1 MRLDRMIT
9 SLLVLFIAMY
19 CNSVFA
25 RFVSSD
31 PIGLAGGTNTYA
43 YVNNNPVNWID
54 PSGLVNVNPAVIDPI
69 SGYGPGGGLGGGSA
83 GGMAGIG
90 GGSLGRIT
98 PSPALIG
105 TPYNPSIV
113 ASRIRPPYQANP
125 AHNPRSPLF
134 NPRKTPEPKD
144 ACTVYDNSV
153 TGDIGVW
160 YGRNAD
166 DQIYRYFF
174 DNAGNAHFS
183 GIIPY
188 PNVPNTVLKDLG
200 L

>member
-9 SLLVLFIAMY
+9 SLLVLFVVMY
-19 CNSVFA
+19 CNGVSA

-43 YVNNNPVNWID
+43 YVNNNPINLVD
-54 PSGLVNVNPAVIDPI
+54 PTGLVNVNPNVINTD
-69 SGYGPGGGLGGGSA
+69 GWGGPGGVGGGGGSI
-83 GGMAGIG
+83 GGIG
-90 GGSLGRIT
+90 GVGLGRIT

-105 TPYNPSIV
+105 SPYNPSVV
-113 ASRIRPPYQANP
+113 ASRIRPPYLPNP
-125 AHNPRSPLF
+125 AHNPRTPSF

-144 ACTVYDNSV
+144 ACSVYENSV

-160 YGRNAD
+160 YGKNAD
-166 DQIYRYFF
+166 GQIYRYFF
-174 DNAGNAHFS
+174 DNAGSAHFS

-188 PNVPNTVLKDLG
+188 PNVPNSILKELG
-200 L
+200 Q